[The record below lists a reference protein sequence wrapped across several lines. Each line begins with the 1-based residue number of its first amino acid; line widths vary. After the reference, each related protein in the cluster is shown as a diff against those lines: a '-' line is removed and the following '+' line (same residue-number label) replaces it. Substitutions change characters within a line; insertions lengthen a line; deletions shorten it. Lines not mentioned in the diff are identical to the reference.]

1 MALQRIQV
9 GGDVRFIAAP
19 FNALVEAVE
28 KLQHMRGSNIAITY
42 PGGVPNFEYV
52 GVKGGGTSS
61 AQSSYTGPWAVVRK
75 DDTTATVKAQGDGY
89 PCVSRVV
96 AGLITTVHSTDA
108 DVTITVDGEVY
119 LHVTVSGTTY
129 TLAFAN
135 AATLPAQTAGNY
147 YVSLARVE
155 FADSKIG
162 TITQIKTSDIEIV
175 GRVV

>member
-1 MALQRIQV
+1 MMLQKLQI
-9 GGDVRFIAAP
+9 GADVRFIAQP
-19 FNALVEAVE
+19 FNAIVEAVE

-75 DDTTATVKAQGDGY
+75 SDTVVTVKAAGTGY
-89 PCVSRVV
+89 PCVSRVI
-96 AGLITTVHSTDA
+96 AGLVTTVHAADA

-155 FADSKIG
+155 FTDSKIG
-162 TITQIKTSDIEIV
+162 TITQIKTSDIEVV